1 LTHGRSAGKLRG
13 MRVLITGAAGFAGSH
28 MVEHCLE
35 QGDEVWGTCRP
46 GEAVTNLTPVLDQIT
61 LRVGDITKPKFT
73 KELLGETRFDVL
85 YHLAGITFVPDG
97 ERFPTRAYETNLLG
111 GIHVL
116 QAVAELQ
123 PALRLIMVS
132 SAEVYGQVPPERMP
146 VTEEYLFRPINVLAA
161 GKAALE
167 MAAHPFIHTYG
178 LHVVIVRPFNHTG
191 PRQRTDFVCSNHAA
205 QVAQIEQGAPSV
217 LFVGD
222 LSPRRDFT
230 DVRDVVRAYRLLAE
244 KGETG
249 QAYNLSSGKSVSV
262 KSILDLLVAMSR
274 VKVEIIE
281 DPARVRKT
289 QVMDVCGSYSK
300 VERTCGWRPA
310 IPIEKT
316 IRDLLNWHRD
326 LLIQQQRRK
335 ATKAKK

>member
-1 LTHGRSAGKLRG
+1 

-28 MVEHCLE
+28 LAEHCLA

-46 GEAVTNLTPVLDQIT
+46 GEPTTNLTAVLDQLT
-61 LRVGDITKPKFT
+61 LRVGDVTKPKFM
-73 KELLGETRFDVL
+73 KEILGETRFDAL
-85 YHLAGITFVPDG
+85 FHLAGITFVPDG

-123 PALRLIMVS
+123 PNLRLIMIS
-132 SAEVYGQVPPERMP
+132 SAEVYGHVPPERMP

-178 LHVVIVRPFNHTG
+178 LQVMIVRPFNHTG
-191 PRQRTDFVCSNHAA
+191 PRQRTDFVCSSLAA
-205 QVAQIEQGAPSV
+205 QVAQIELGAKPV
-217 LFVGD
+217 LYVGD
-222 LSPRRDFT
+222 LSPRRDFS

-262 KSILDLLVAMSR
+262 EAILDLLVTMSR
-274 VKVEIIE
+274 VKVEIVE
-281 DPARVRKT
+281 DPTRVRKT

-300 VERTCGWRPA
+300 VERTCGWRPV

-316 IRDLLNWHRD
+316 VRDLLNWHRD
-326 LLIQQQRRK
+326 LLIRQQRQK
-335 ATKAKK
+335 EGTAEKK